1 MYRCGLRAERATSL
15 SSYFWQSPISPSP
28 TRSKEVISFVSLP
41 FSQYLPFFLAFLEHL
56 SPYYQSTFITGFK
69 ITVFVRQEN
78 ISDLYRG
85 NFRHE
90 EMKLCGKSAAAPEK
104 GPNAALINTYRLIAR
119 HSSLE
124 HSVAQCLLLKSF
136 THFHFWKQ
144 CSQFSYAPS
153 PRTTRSSSAPVMLFK
168 VTQMA
173 QLSTLKE
180 QIKSLHD

>member
-1 MYRCGLRAERATSL
+1 MWAQSRTSYFSELIFGSHQFHPHPPEAKKLSVLSQPPFPSICL
-15 SSYFWQSPISPSP
+15 SSWLFQNTCHHIN
-28 TRSKEVISFVSLP
+28 
-41 FSQYLPFFLAFLEHL
+41 
-56 SPYYQSTFITGFK
+56 QSTFLTGFK
-69 ITVFVRQEN
+69 ITVFVRQES

-85 NFRHE
+85 TFRHE
-90 EMKLCGKSAAAPEK
+90 ELKLCGKSAAEPEK
-104 GPNAALINTYRLIAR
+104 GPNAALINTCRLITR

-136 THFHFWKQ
+136 TRFQFWKE

-153 PRTTRSSSAPVMLFK
+153 PLTTHCSSAPVMLFR

-173 QLSTLKE
+173 QPSTLKE